1 MRKSKMLL
9 AAMIITISASL
20 AACGNVKETLPS
32 ESRDSSASAA
42 VSEKA
47 ASEEAS
53 SAEASGYTGL
63 SADTLDD
70 SFGSV
75 LKYIDAHAGNTV
87 SIDYAADVSYNG
99 RQQKYKP
106 SAEFQAVEDSLA
118 ANDRLTKLRAS
129 RLDNGATIDI
139 EVYRN
144 TGTSVIDKIVSTEYG
159 SAGRI
164 VAGWYFNK
172 GNIIYEYEF
181 SDDLYGTL
189 QNKQI
194 ISLDDSAEQSLMDQG
209 YNTYDT
215 VKCIPGY
222 AKIYGYT
229 ADEYGGMLKSVY
241 VTAKSA
247 ANNYEL
253 QVESNADGYYEFY
266 LPVNEADWYNLTFT
280 YGDFVPESLNDINIC
295 PGTTEYSCGTMY
307 LAAKGEN
314 KHDTDIYLMNI
325 NKKSPDALADGEYEI
340 VLSYDSSKAALK
352 PYAMD
357 LSSGKSENSDT
368 VKINAGS
375 GSDYKYYVT
384 DSRNILSDA
393 YSYNMGSSDAS
404 VTVYDKNGIVASYLA
419 PAGHAGIIW
428 EVFEIHSGKIIPVN
442 NYYYVNGNSYFE

>member
-247 ANNYEL
+247 ANN
-253 QVESNADGYYEFY
+253 
-266 LPVNEADWYNLTFT
+266 
-280 YGDFVPESLNDINIC
+280 
-295 PGTTEYSCGTMY
+295 
-307 LAAKGEN
+307 
-314 KHDTDIYLMNI
+314 
-325 NKKSPDALADGEYEI
+325 
-340 VLSYDSSKAALK
+340 
-352 PYAMD
+352 
-357 LSSGKSENSDT
+357 
-368 VKINAGS
+368 
-375 GSDYKYYVT
+375 
-384 DSRNILSDA
+384 
-393 YSYNMGSSDAS
+393 
-404 VTVYDKNGIVASYLA
+404 
-419 PAGHAGIIW
+419 
-428 EVFEIHSGKIIPVN
+428 
-442 NYYYVNGNSYFE
+442 